1 MTVTPGLAALA
12 PALAGLVAWRLVGL
26 MSDVS
31 RRRGWLDLPNDRSL
45 HTNPTPRLGG
55 IGILAAV
62 LAACGAAWLLAPAA
76 ALPLP
81 LVLIGAGVGVVSL
94 VDDLRGLPAA
104 LRFVVHV
111 GAAVLAVLLFGPIDA
126 VSLDRASA
134 LALGWAAAPLTV
146 VWIVGFINAFNFMD
160 GIDGLAGGQALI
172 AGLAWA
178 AMGWATGQT
187 MLAVLG
193 ATLAASSF
201 GFLLHNWAPAR
212 IFMGDAGSAFLGFML
227 STLPLVAVPSRD
239 VAVPAVLVVWPFVF
253 DATFTLLRRLSRGE
267 NVFAAHRSHLYQRLT
282 QARWSHARVTRLY
295 MGLAAMGAALAL
307 PVAIGVL
314 PAAPGLALVGVASAA
329 LWRFVVITERRARG
343 MTRA

>member
-1 MTVTPGLAALA
+1 MTVIPAWAALV
-12 PALAGLVAWRLVGL
+12 PALAALVAWRLVGL
-26 MSDVS
+26 ISDLS

-55 IGILAAV
+55 IGIIAAV
-62 LAACGAAWLLAPAA
+62 LAAGAAAWLLAPAVA
-76 ALPLP
+76 FPLT
-81 LVLIGAGVGVVSL
+81 LVLIGGVVGAVSL
-94 VDDLRGLPAA
+94 VDDLRGLPAGV
-104 LRFVVHV
+104 RFVVHV

-134 LALGWAAAPLTV
+134 MTLGWAAVPLTV

-160 GIDGLAGGQALI
+160 GIDGLAGGQAVT

-178 AMGWATGQT
+178 VIGWATGQT
-187 MLAVLG
+187 ILAALG
-193 ATLAASSF
+193 ATLAASSL

-227 STLPLVAVPSRD
+227 SVLPLVAVPSRD
-239 VAVPAVLVVWPFVF
+239 VAVPSVLVVWPFVF

-282 QARWSHARVTRLY
+282 QAGWSHARVTRLY

-307 PVAIGVL
+307 PVTVGAL
-314 PAAPGLALVGVASAA
+314 PAAPSLALVGGAGAA
-329 LWRFVVITERRARG
+329 LWGLVVITERRGRG
-343 MTRA
+343 MTPA